1 MRALIVDDSLEIRE
15 IIAAYLTA
23 AGYPDPA
30 KAANAEAA
38 LGLLGISSSGITPAP
53 AATIEGIDV
62 ILMDIMMPGMD
73 GIEACARIKRHQ
85 ATSETPVLMVSSRD
99 DNTALQQAFL
109 AGASDYVR
117 KPIERVELLARI
129 RSALRLK
136 AELDRRRAQELAL
149 RNELD
154 RLRASLSA
162 AAADPLTGLPSPL
175 VAGGIADAALAA
187 GRTVGILAIA
197 VDGLSAGSQPLDS
210 AERLSRQVLAEVER
224 SPGGLGDLLA
234 AGSSIGSF
242 FTILLDRP
250 AVDATAQAERLRLAV
265 ERARLAH
272 GATYPDGRSN
282 GIATISIGI
291 AHSPPES
298 ANAAILV
305 EQAKRAL
312 AIATARGGNRIE
324 HALGTTNGAEM
335 LGRASGSA

>member
-38 LGLLGISSSGITPAP
+38 LELLGISAAGIAT
-53 AATIEGIDV
+53 AAVPVVQGIDV

-73 GIEACARIKRHQ
+73 GIEACARIKRHSET
-85 ATSETPVLMVSSRD
+85 AETPVLMVSSRD

-136 AELDRRRAQELAL
+136 AELDRRRTQEQVL

-154 RLRASLSA
+154 RLRTSLSA
-162 AAADPLTGLPSPL
+162 AAADLLTGLPSPL

-187 GRTVGILAIA
+187 GRQVGVLAIGI
-197 VDGLSAGSQPLDS
+197 DGLSGGQQPSS
-210 AERLSRQVLAEVER
+210 AVERLCRQVLTEIER

-234 AGSSIGSF
+234 AGASVGSF
-242 FTILLDRP
+242 LAILLDRP
-250 AVDATAQAERLRLAV
+250 PIEAAAQAERLRLAI
-265 ERARLAH
+265 ERARLAQDGERE
-272 GATYPDGRSN
+272 GA
-282 GIATISIGI
+282 ATISIGI
-291 AHSPPES
+291 AHSPPGPMAS
-298 ANAAILV
+298 AMNAAVLV

-312 AIATARGGNRIE
+312 GSAAARGGNRIE
-324 HALGTTNGAEM
+324 RAMGATTGVEALQRVGG
-335 LGRASGSA
+335 

>member
-15 IIAAYLTA
+15 VIAAYLTA

-30 KAANAEAA
+30 KAANAEMA
-38 LGLLGISSSGITPAP
+38 LGLLGITASGIASAP
-53 AATIEGIDV
+53 EPTVNGIDV

-73 GIEACARIKRHQ
+73 GIEACARIKRHSDT
-85 ATSETPVLMVSSRD
+85 AETPVLMVSSRD

-136 AELDRRRAQELAL
+136 AELDRRRAQELVL
-149 RNELD
+149 RSELD

-162 AAADPLTGLPSPL
+162 AAADPVTGLPSPL
-175 VAGGIADAALAA
+175 VASGIADAALAT

-197 VDGLSAGSQPLDS
+197 IDGLSSGGQPS
-210 AERLSRQVLAEVER
+210 AAAALLSRQVLAEVER

-234 AGSSIGSF
+234 AGATAGSF
-242 FTILLDRP
+242 LAILLDRP
-250 AVDATAQAERLRLAV
+250 PVETAAQAERLRLAV
-265 ERARLAH
+265 ERVRLAQ
-272 GATYPDGRSN
+272 DGRAD
-282 GIATISIGI
+282 GAATVSIGI
-291 AHSPPES
+291 AHAPPGSIS
-298 ANAAILV
+298 AATLV

-312 AIATARGGNRIE
+312 AIASARGGNRIE
-324 HALGTTNGAEM
+324 TALGATEGVEGM
-335 LGRASGSA
+335 GRVRGSA